1 MAEAEATLRAVSIGD
16 FQVADASRDAV
27 VTRIVG
33 LAAEAVRPVLVFA
46 LHVGGLNDRR
56 DSAFVAAMQRAD
68 LVYADGGSVVWLARR
83 AGAVD
88 IERAPTTDI
97 GWEVA
102 RGLHHRLGRPVRLAL
117 IGGPVGLAERAGA
130 ELDAAGDTV
139 TVVTVDGYRQDW
151 TQALAEVRAASPD
164 LTVVGL
170 GAPREMTWCQ
180 DWLDHLPPTAVLT
193 CGGWFG
199 HIVGDETRAP
209 RLLRRSGLEW
219 IARLA
224 QQPRRLGP
232 RYAKG
237 FASTAALALEQ
248 RRTSR
253 GAGHGTGGR
262 R

>member
-1 MAEAEATLRAVSIGD
+1 MAEAAATLPAVRVGE
-16 FQVADASRDAV
+16 FAVADAPRSAV
-27 VTRIVG
+27 VGRIVE
-33 LAAEAVRPVLVFA
+33 LAVAPSRPVLVFA

-56 DSAFVAAMQRAD
+56 DAAFVAAMAEAD

-83 AGAVD
+83 AGATE

-97 GWEVA
+97 GWEVMSGL
-102 RGLHHRLGRPVRLAL
+102 RGRLGRPVRLAL
-117 IGGPVGLAERAGA
+117 VGGPPGLAQRAGA
-130 ELDAAGDTV
+130 EFDASGDTE
-139 TVVTVDGYRQDW
+139 TVVTVDGYQSDW
-151 TQALAEVRAASPD
+151 AKALTAVREASPD

-170 GAPREMTWCQ
+170 GAPLEMTWCAR
-180 DWLDHLPPTAVLT
+180 WRSELPNTAVLT

-199 HIVGDETRAP
+199 HVVGDEVRAP

-237 FASTAALALEQ
+237 LASTAAVAVAQ
-248 RRTSR
+248 RQQRSVR
-253 GAGHGTGGR
+253 
-262 R
+262 